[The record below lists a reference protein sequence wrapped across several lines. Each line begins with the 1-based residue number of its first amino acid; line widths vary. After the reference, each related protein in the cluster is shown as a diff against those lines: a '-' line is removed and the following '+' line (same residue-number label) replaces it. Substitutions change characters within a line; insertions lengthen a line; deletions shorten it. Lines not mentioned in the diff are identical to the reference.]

1 MGNLNRNGR
10 EDLPVFFWD
19 LVGWLFCNN
28 FCPPQAARPGAS
40 CARGKALHHEKT
52 LQFYIQTLIKQN
64 KKEKASEEL
73 ARLREA
79 NPKNPSLAELTELV
93 NDAQVR

>member
-1 MGNLNRNGR
+1 VELIT
-10 EDLPVFFWD
+10 DLALTYYLQQPPD
-19 LVGWLFCNN
+19 LEK
-28 FCPPQAARPGAS
+28 AASQFERSLAKDP
-40 CARGKALHHEKT
+40 KHEKT